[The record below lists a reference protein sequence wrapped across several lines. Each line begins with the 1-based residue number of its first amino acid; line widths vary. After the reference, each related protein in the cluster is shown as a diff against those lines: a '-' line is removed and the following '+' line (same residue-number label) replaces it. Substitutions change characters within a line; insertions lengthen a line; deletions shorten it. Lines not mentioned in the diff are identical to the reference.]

1 MKKLIFFFVWIL
13 LITLVPI
20 TILQT
25 TSFAVAAIGPAY
37 LVNFAQRMVGLTA
50 FTLMFTQIILGSFM
64 TMWLEKV
71 GGWVYKF
78 HIINGAVTYTLVLLH
93 GILLMIFNH
102 YIGIGWNPYLVFIN
116 VCLLCNKPIDY
127 YYTLGR
133 VSFWLLTIAVLAADL
148 RKINPWMQANWRK
161 FHVLNY
167 ITFLLV
173 GAHGFLLGTDFK
185 IQPFYSFAVIAYAV
199 VIGIVVFIEIP
210 RLYKNFM
217 NWIKG

>member
-13 LITLVPI
+13 LLVLVPI
-20 TILQT
+20 TILQVT
-25 TSFAVAAIGPAY
+25 PFAVATKGPAY
-37 LVNFAQRMVGLTA
+37 LVNFVQRMAGLA
-50 FTLMFTQIILGSFM
+50 GFTLMFTQIILGSFM

-71 GGWVYKF
+71 GSWVYKF
-78 HIINGAVTYTLVLLH
+78 HIINGAITYSLVFLH
-93 GILLMIFNH
+93 GILLMVFNH
-102 YIGIGWNPYLVFIN
+102 YIGLGWNPYLVFIN

-133 VSFWLLTIAVLAADL
+133 VSFWLLTIAVLAADF
-148 RKINPWMQANWRK
+148 RKINPWIRANWRK

-199 VIGIVVFIEIP
+199 VVGIVIFIEIP
-210 RLYKNFM
+210 RLYKNFR
-217 NWIKG
+217 NWVRG